1 MRNVIAA
8 ISAAAR
14 SLKAA
19 EIRAASKWQAQAV
32 QCSGSRCETPPSVSH
47 SHSLFDRK
55 LISRGEHCTY
65 IIHHYHRRRVD

>member
-8 ISAAAR
+8 ISASICQQQHGTVIKSGRNQGGLEMAGTG
-14 SLKAA
+14 S
-19 EIRAASKWQAQAV
+19 AV

-55 LISRGEHCTY
+55 LISRGEHCT
-65 IIHHYHRRRVD
+65 